1 MSAIRQNEGS
11 DKNKAIWVN
20 WGTVRPNV
28 VIKSIPNVYKS
39 LPKNGQSSFYL
50 KSDIFKLALKAPN
63 LLKENLWPRT
73 LKNGPIWT
81 HFWKT
86 AFEAEIRQN
95 VSKWRRLYTYTRPQR
110 SHKANG
116 RNFSPVV
123 CICSD
128 GATKG
133 YIK

>member
-50 KSDIFKLALKAPN
+50 KSDIF
-63 LLKENLWPRT
+63 
-73 LKNGPIWT
+73 
-81 HFWKT
+81 
-86 AFEAEIRQN
+86 
-95 VSKWRRLYTYTRPQR
+95 
-110 SHKANG
+110 
-116 RNFSPVV
+116 
-123 CICSD
+123 
-128 GATKG
+128 
-133 YIK
+133 